1 MRRAAFGL
9 GVLATAATALGLT
22 IAYGPGPANSLASSH
37 REAPLISED
46 PSADNTDL
54 YAFRSPD
61 NPDTL
66 TIISNY
72 IPGED
77 PAGGPNY
84 YTFSPTARYNI
95 YIDRDGDGKID
106 DPAAAVLDAAHRRL
120 PEPARCGR
128 GSRSSRDRRW

>member
-1 MRRAAFGL
+1 MRRAASGL
-9 GVLATAATALGLT
+9 GVLAAAVGALGL
-22 IAYGPGPANSLASSH
+22 AVLYAPAPTNSLASSH

-77 PAGGPNY
+77 PAGGPN
-84 YTFSPTARYNI
+84 TTTSHRPPGTTSTTTRTATGRPTSTTRPQS
-95 YIDRDGDGKID
+95 K
-106 DPAAAVLDAAHRRL
+106 
-120 PEPARCGR
+120 
-128 GSRSSRDRRW
+128 

>member
-1 MRRAAFGL
+1 MRRAASGL
-9 GVLATAATALGLT
+9 GVLAAAVGALGL
-22 IAYGPGPANSLASSH
+22 AVLYAPAPTNSLASSH

-84 YTFSPTARYNI
+84 TPSRRPPGTTSTSTGTGTGRRTSPTASSSR
-95 YIDRDGDGKID
+95 
-106 DPAAAVLDAAHRRL
+106 
-120 PEPARCGR
+120 GR
-128 GSRSSRDRRW
+128 PGRSSSG